1 MSDPGCPAG
10 ARTLGSLDQHRS
22 VLPQFWRSEGE
33 IKVWAGPCSFL
44 PLSASG
50 APAVPGPVAASLQS
64 VPGLHVAYVAFSSS
78 LSVSPLMRAPL
89 TGFRAPQIQNDL
101 SSILTLITSAK
112 TLFPNKS
119 HSEFR
124 VDMNLGGT
132 LSSRCMYVF
141 PRAYKR
147 PQRVPRTDT
156 RLPPRSVH
164 PQRRNSH
171 PGWALGAW
179 K

>member
-1 MSDPGCPAG
+1 M
-10 ARTLGSLDQHRS
+10 
-22 VLPQFWRSEGE
+22 
-33 IKVWAGPCSFL
+33 WAGPCSFL
-44 PLSASG
+44 PLPASG

-64 VPGLHVAYVAFSSS
+64 VPGLHVAFSSS

-132 LSSRCMYVF
+132 LSSHCTYVF
-141 PRAYKR
+141 PRAYQR
-147 PQRVPRTDT
+147 PQGVPRTDT
-156 RLPPRSVH
+156 RLPPPSVH

-179 K
+179 KWVTLRVGTWATRSL